1 MCSILSK
8 YINEDKGLKLLKTI
22 TNSSK
27 HLTYL
32 IEDALDIS
40 RIENGKFTINEE
52 YFNIREAI

>member
-1 MCSILSK
+1 
-8 YINEDKGLKLLKTI
+8 LLKTI

-27 HLTYL
+27 HLSYL